1 MRNQKYY
8 IAIDESER
16 RIILNALNAL
26 RNKLLA
32 QDRYTDAVDDVLMQ
46 ERNYCVY
53 AERKGVES
61 NESIS
66 YRMWKIWCPG
76 VGIFGTKKRM
86 TSSS

>member
-32 QDRYTDAVDDVLMQ
+32 QDRYTDAVDDVLIKLVNAPIKKFKIKM
-46 ERNYCVY
+46 
-53 AERKGVES
+53 AEV
-61 NESIS
+61 
-66 YRMWKIWCPG
+66 
-76 VGIFGTKKRM
+76 
-86 TSSS
+86 

>member
-32 QDRYTDAVDDVLMQ
+32 QDRYTDAVDDVLIKFTK
-46 ERNYCVY
+46 
-53 AERKGVES
+53 ARK
-61 NESIS
+61 
-66 YRMWKIWCPG
+66 
-76 VGIFGTKKRM
+76 KKM
-86 TSSS
+86 TVQYI

>member
-32 QDRYTDAVDDVLMQ
+32 QDRYTDAVDDVLIKFTK
-46 ERNYCVY
+46 
-53 AERKGVES
+53 ARKK
-61 NESIS
+61 
-66 YRMWKIWCPG
+66 KIT
-76 VGIFGTKKRM
+76 VQYI
-86 TSSS
+86 

>member
-32 QDRYTDAVDDVLMQ
+32 QDRYTDAVDDVLIKVVNAPIRKFKIKM
-46 ERNYCVY
+46 
-53 AERKGVES
+53 AEV
-61 NESIS
+61 
-66 YRMWKIWCPG
+66 
-76 VGIFGTKKRM
+76 
-86 TSSS
+86 

>member
-32 QDRYTDAVDDVLMQ
+32 QDRYTDAVDDVLIKAI
-46 ERNYCVY
+46 NTPV
-53 AERKGVES
+53 KKF
-61 NESIS
+61 
-66 YRMWKIWCPG
+66 KIRITE
-76 VGIFGTKKRM
+76 V
-86 TSSS
+86 

>member
-32 QDRYTDAVDDVLMQ
+32 QDRYTDAVDDVLIKVVNAPINKFKIKM
-46 ERNYCVY
+46 
-53 AERKGVES
+53 AEV
-61 NESIS
+61 
-66 YRMWKIWCPG
+66 
-76 VGIFGTKKRM
+76 
-86 TSSS
+86 

>member
-32 QDRYTDAVDDVLMQ
+32 QDRYTDAVDDVLIKVV
-46 ERNYCVY
+46 N
-53 AERKGVES
+53 APIKKF
-61 NESIS
+61 
-66 YRMWKIWCPG
+66 KIKMAAG
-76 VGIFGTKKRM
+76 
-86 TSSS
+86 

>member
-32 QDRYTDAVDDVLMQ
+32 QDRYTDAVDDVLIKVV
-46 ERNYCVY
+46 N
-53 AERKGVES
+53 APIKKF
-61 NESIS
+61 
-66 YRMWKIWCPG
+66 KIKMA
-76 VGIFGTKKRM
+76 V
-86 TSSS
+86 

>member
-32 QDRYTDAVDDVLMQ
+32 QDRYTDAVDDVLIKVVNAPIKKFKIKM
-46 ERNYCVY
+46 
-53 AERKGVES
+53 AE
-61 NESIS
+61 
-66 YRMWKIWCPG
+66 
-76 VGIFGTKKRM
+76 F
-86 TSSS
+86 

>member
-32 QDRYTDAVDDVLMQ
+32 QDRYTDALDYFLIKVVNSPIKKFKIKM
-46 ERNYCVY
+46 
-53 AERKGVES
+53 AEV
-61 NESIS
+61 
-66 YRMWKIWCPG
+66 
-76 VGIFGTKKRM
+76 
-86 TSSS
+86 